1 MHPNT
6 SIYFPKMKL
15 ATGIDTSSQ
24 FQLSALKFVGE
35 QFFLYFCTKL
45 RAKRGGS
52 AHGVLFFTFGSPCK
66 VMCHACVLKL
76 RSANTLLTDGSFRG
90 DHSEGVFFDF
100 YTNSNGEGNIPS
112 IKSLT
117 RGVA

>member
-1 MHPNT
+1 MLQSLIKMHPNT

-66 VMCHACVLKL
+66 VMCHACV
-76 RSANTLLTDGSFRG
+76 F
-90 DHSEGVFFDF
+90 
-100 YTNSNGEGNIPS
+100 
-112 IKSLT
+112 
-117 RGVA
+117 